1 MPSPASAQKTRDAL
15 IAAAEAFLA
24 EGNSDVSVP
33 ELAKRA
39 GVAAGS
45 LYNHFADKHALLEA
59 AALDALF
66 SEIPRLQDIV
76 MSFDDRAL
84 GFLAS
89 SVFACEL
96 PERNPRLARI
106 IVTAGVSGFA
116 NDRAYMAGPIES
128 ITESVERGLCQCN
141 DIEAFVLM
149 SSGAYINVLAI
160 QMSEHPV
167 QNLGRRTMK
176 LLGKQLGY
184 SGAQLEEAFATLQ
197 NP

>member
-1 MPSPASAQKTRDAL
+1 MPSPASASKTRDAL

-24 EGNSDVSVP
+24 EGNAEVSVP
-33 ELAKRA
+33 ELTKRA

-59 AALDALF
+59 AALEALF
-66 SEIPRLQDIV
+66 TEIPKLQEIV

-84 GFLAS
+84 GFIVS
-89 SVFACEL
+89 STYACQM

-116 NDRAYMAGPIES
+116 NDRAYMQGPVES
-128 ITESVERGLCQCN
+128 ITESVERGLCRCD

-149 SSGAYINVLAI
+149 ASGTYINVLAI

-167 QNLGRRTMK
+167 PNLGRRTMK

-184 SGAQLEEAFATLQ
+184 TDAQLDEAFATLHTA
-197 NP
+197 